1 MNTPRRKKIIRW
13 IVGTVLTLLLL
24 PVVLLLL
31 LQLPVVQH
39 FMRNKA
45 ESYLQQQLK
54 TDVRIGGLRFSWWNS
69 MTLSDV
75 FVGDTRKDTL
85 LSSGELSVQYNLLA
99 LLNNDLKIKSL
110 RWEDAVVNIYRPAG
124 DSSFNFQFAID
135 AFSSPEDKKDTL
147 IEESGTTLQYQ
158 IGEVQLQ
165 RIYVR
170 YNDSL
175 GGMLA
180 SVRLASL
187 NMLPDILQP
196 SDGRYHLKNFE
207 LEGLQAGI
215 LQQYRPPAPEPPS
228 SDTSSTPFDFTVRD
242 LSIRNT
248 GWSYTDES
256 SGLDTK
262 GRIGKLE
269 LRKARFDLLQTL
281 IEADELSL
289 EKTTASLD
297 FLKPMDT
304 ATAAPADTPAAP
316 NTWKVAAK
324 SLQAREVSFSMD
336 NHLAPPLQ
344 YKDAVDYNHLGVTG
358 LFLDVSD
365 LAYSEDSTLLTIR
378 NGALREKSGMHL
390 KALRGKVRYTPT
402 EARLQ
407 QFLLQTSESRIDA
420 DVQLQTGS
428 WATVSE
434 QLGTLAVQATVRPT
448 NVALKEA
455 LFFVPEMR
463 STASLQPLWKK
474 RLALKGN
481 MSGSLGQLVIPGFEV
496 KDNDQNYLFIKGT
509 AFQVTD
515 PDRMGADL
523 STITLRSTKRGI
535 ESWLPPNTL
544 PASMTLPATL
554 NVNGSIRGGMQLL
567 KPDLVIGTDLGNAD
581 IKGQVADF
589 MDMDKIRYNM
599 ALGTHNL
606 QLGRILGDT
615 AMGSLN
621 GRFTVNGSGTDP
633 QKAAV
638 EAGVNITSFT
648 YNRYTYTGIEMEA
661 ALDKGAYS
669 AKGNIKDTSAQARF
683 DVKGKLDTLN
693 PALTARADLDRLD
706 LFATHFTTSPLV
718 VRSCLDAELDN
729 LSPRRLSGFAAVHKI
744 QIADDKEIYTLD
756 SILLKADATDSLQ
769 KISLTGPFGFLTA
782 SGDFNYQTFATAAG
796 NMITRHLEAEGA
808 PLPATGESQW
818 VNFNGSISIPKTLS
832 KLLPDIELP
841 RPMTLN
847 GRLDTDSAF
856 LVAQLSIP
864 RMRYD
869 SFRVDTLL
877 VDVSAD
883 STQMESHVL
892 LGRLRHPQIPLG
904 RTAIDVTAKGGLL
917 DWDLAMAGGRGRRQG
932 RQGQGRQTQEKYK
945 LGGLVRFAQ
954 GDSLLISLKKDLL
967 LNRQDWNVA
976 GDNQVVIYNG
986 GVAYANIGL
995 QRGPQQLL
1003 ITSSPAAQGASL
1015 PDLTVALKDFRLST
1029 VTSLIEK
1036 DTALAE
1042 GISNGEIRIS
1052 GLDQTPLIDGKLTV
1066 DSLALMGSSL
1076 GRLAL
1081 NANTTADRQ
1090 VRLDATIQGNDNDLR
1105 LAGTYAEQM
1114 NFQLDITSLNMK
1126 SIESL
1131 TFGNVTNM
1139 SGRLNGKATLQGT
1152 TDKPVIRGNMH
1163 FDNVAGRITMINNY
1177 LRLPSEDLALTE
1189 TGIRFNK
1196 FVIADSTGNEAVI
1209 DGEIR
1214 TTDLSSFQL
1223 NFDVNA
1229 QNFMAL
1235 GAQDVKNKDQFYYG
1249 PAYVDVTAQVRGTL
1263 DLPRVQMKLKLR
1275 EKSQVTVMI
1284 PEEEPGI
1291 ADRRGVVQFIDP
1303 AMWTDTT
1310 LRLALKKDT
1319 AATTSGLKGFVI
1331 SADLEVTPESTL
1343 KLVIDQTNGD
1353 FLEVK
1358 GNATLNFSMDPSS
1371 KMSLTGRYEINEGKY
1386 NMSLNQLIKREFQI
1400 EKGSTI
1406 IWNGD
1411 PMLADVNITARY
1423 DVNAVA
1429 ADLIQDQIRS
1439 DDPARN
1445 RYKQKVPVEV
1455 YLKIT
1460 GELLKPDIAFELDM
1474 PEKDQGVLDGQVY
1487 TRIKQINQ
1495 VESELNK
1502 QVMGLLVL
1510 NRFISENPFDGL
1522 DSQGG
1527 SAAEDIARS
1536 SVSKILSQQLNNLAG
1551 SLIKGFDVN
1560 FDLESENAY
1569 TDAGTREESTNLK
1582 VDVSKRLFSDRLTV
1596 SVGSNI
1602 GISGA
1607 QTQGQNA
1614 SSIIGDMSAE
1624 YMLTADGRYRVRA
1637 YQRNLTETVIQGQVV
1652 ETGLTFMLI
1661 MDYNEFREIFRKTKK
1676 EKEQEHLRKENK

>member
-1 MNTPRRKKIIRW
+1 M
-13 IVGTVLTLLLL
+13 LLL
-24 PVVLLLL
+24 PVLLLLLL
-31 LQLPVVQH
+31 LQLPVVQN
-39 FMRNKA
+39 FMRSKA
-45 ESYLQQQLK
+45 ESYLQKQLK

-69 MTLSDV
+69 MTLSQV

-85 LSSGELSVQYNLLA
+85 LSSGELSVKYNLLA
-99 LLNNDLKIKSL
+99 LLNNDLKIRSV
-110 RWEDAVVNIYRPAG
+110 RWEDAVVNVYRPAG
-124 DSSFNFQFAID
+124 DSSFNFQFVID
-135 AFSSPEDKKDTL
+135 AFSSPAAKQDTI

-180 SVRLASL
+180 SVRLDKL
-187 NMLPDILQP
+187 DMLPDDLQP
-196 SDGRYHLKNFE
+196 GDGKYHLKNFR
-207 LEGLQAGI
+207 LDGLQAAI
-215 LQQYRPPAPEPPS
+215 LQQYRPAVPEPPS
-228 SDTSSTPFDFTVRD
+228 ADTASTPFDFTVRD
-242 LSIRNT
+242 LAIRNT
-248 GWSYTDES
+248 TWTYTDEA
-256 SGLDTK
+256 GGMDTK
-262 GRIGKLE
+262 GRIGTLS
-269 LRKARFDLLQTL
+269 LRKARFDLVQTL
-281 IEADELSL
+281 IEADELKL
-289 EKTTASLD
+289 EKTTASLG

-304 ATAAPADTPAAP
+304 ATAVVADSPAAP
-316 NTWKVAAK
+316 MTWRVAAK
-324 SLQAREVSFSMD
+324 SVQTREVDFSMD
-336 NHLAPPLQ
+336 NHLAPPLK
-344 YKDAVDYNHLGVTG
+344 YKDAVDYNHLGITG
-358 LFLDVSD
+358 LFLDVND
-365 LAYSEDSTLLTIR
+365 LTYSADSTLLTIR
-378 NGALREKSGMHL
+378 NGSLKEQSGMHL
-390 KALRGKVRYTPT
+390 KALRGKVRYTPK
-402 EARLQ
+402 EARLGNL
-407 QFLLQTSESRIDA
+407 LLQTNESRIDA
-420 DVQLQTGS
+420 DVLLQTES
-428 WATVSE
+428 WETVSD
-434 QLGTLAVQATVRPT
+434 QLGLLAIQATVRPSDI
-448 NVALKEA
+448 AMKEA

-463 STASLQPLWKK
+463 TTPSLQPLWKK
-474 RLALKGN
+474 RLAIKGN
-481 MSGSLGQLVIPGFEV
+481 MSGNLAKLIIPGFEV
-496 KDNDQNYLFIKGT
+496 KDNDRNYLFVKGT

-523 STITLRSTKRGI
+523 TTVTLRSSKKGI

-544 PASMTLPATL
+544 PASMTLPNTL
-554 NVNGSIRGGMQLL
+554 NVNGSIRGGMRLL
-567 KPDLVIGTDLGNAD
+567 KPDLAVNTDLGNAD
-581 IKGQVADF
+581 IKGEVADF
-589 MDMDKIRYNM
+589 MDMDKIRYDLG
-599 ALGTHNL
+599 LGTRNL
-606 QLGRILGDT
+606 QLGKILGDT
-615 AMGSLN
+615 SMGNMN
-621 GRFTVNGSGTDP
+621 GRFAVHGKGTDP
-633 QKAAV
+633 QKADIKAD
-638 EAGVNITSFT
+638 VNITSFT
-648 YNRYTYTGIEMEA
+648 YNRYTYTGINMDA
-661 ALDKGAYS
+661 ALSKGAYS
-669 AKGNIKDTSAQARF
+669 ARGSITDSSVRARF

-693 PALTARADLDRLD
+693 PAITAKADLDKLD
-706 LFATHFTTSPLV
+706 LYATNFTTSPLTIK
-718 VRSCLDAELDN
+718 SCLDAELDN
-729 LSPRRLSGFAAVHKI
+729 LSPRRLSGFAAIHKI
-744 QIADDKEIYTLD
+744 QLADDRDIYTLD
-756 SILLKADATDSLQ
+756 SILLKADAADGVQ

-782 SGDFNYQTFATAAG
+782 SGDFNYQTFATEAG
-796 NMITRHLEAEGA
+796 NLVTRHLEAEGEK
-808 PLPATGESQW
+808 PPPPSESQW
-818 VNFNGSISIPKTLS
+818 VNFNGSISIPKTLQ
-832 KLLPDIELP
+832 KLLPDISLP
-841 RPMTLN
+841 KPVVLN
-847 GRLDTDSAF
+847 GRLDTDSSF
-856 LVAQLSIP
+856 LVAQLSVP
-864 RMRYD
+864 TMRYD

-877 VDVSAD
+877 VDIAAD
-883 STQMESHVL
+883 STQMEAHVL
-892 LGRLRHPQIPLG
+892 LGRLRHPQIPLQ
-904 RTAIDVTAKGGLL
+904 RTTADVTAKNGLL
-917 DWDLAMAGGRGRRQG
+917 DWDLVMGRRQNNP
-932 RQGQGRQTQEKYK
+932 KYK

-967 LNRQDWNVA
+967 LNRQQWNVA

-986 GVAYANIGL
+986 GVAFADIGL
-995 QRGPQQLL
+995 ERSGQQLL
-1003 ITSSPAAQGASL
+1003 IESSLAAQGASL
-1015 PDLTVALKDFRLST
+1015 PDLTVTLKDFRLST

-1042 GISNGEIRIS
+1042 GISNGVIKIS

-1066 DSLALMGSSL
+1066 DSLNVMGSAI
-1076 GRLAL
+1076 GTLAL
-1081 NANTTADRQ
+1081 DANTNADQQ
-1090 VRLDATIQGNDNDLR
+1090 VQLTATIQGNENDVR

-1114 NFQLDITSLNMK
+1114 NFQLDINSLNMK
-1126 SIESL
+1126 SVEAF

-1139 SGRLNGKATLQGT
+1139 SGKLTGKASLQGT

-1163 FDNVAGRITMINNY
+1163 FDNVAGRVTMINNY

-1189 TGIRFNK
+1189 TGIRFNQ

-1209 DGEIR
+1209 NGDIL
-1214 TTDLSSFQL
+1214 TKDLSAFQL
-1223 NFDVNA
+1223 NFDVKA
-1229 QNFMAL
+1229 SNFMAL
-1235 GAQDVKNKDQFYYG
+1235 GPQDVKNKDQFYYG

-1291 ADRRGVVQFIDP
+1291 ADRQGVVQFIDP

-1310 LRLALKKDT
+1310 LRLKKDT
-1319 AATTSGLKGFVI
+1319 TATTSGLKGFVI

-1343 KLVIDQTNGD
+1343 KLVIDQVNGD

-1460 GELLKPDIAFELDM
+1460 GELLKPNIAFELDM

-1510 NRFISENPFDGL
+1510 NRFISDNPFDGL

-1527 SAAEDIARS
+1527 SAAEDIARN

-1560 FDLESENAY
+1560 FDLQSENAY
-1569 TDAGTREESTNLK
+1569 NDAGSREESTNLK

-1607 QTQGQNA
+1607 QTQGQDA

-1624 YMLTADGRYRVRA
+1624 YMLTADGRYRIRA
-1637 YQRNLTETVIQGQVV
+1637 YQRNITEAVIQGQVV

-1661 MDYNEFREIFRKTKK
+1661 MDYNQFREIFSKTKK
-1676 EKEQEHLRKENK
+1676 EKEQERLRKENK